1 MSDDDRYILAQII
14 KKLNADNEPSLK
26 EDKYFELFSAE
37 QVLKVRGF
45 DLDPQ
50 EIKAGNIGGTM
61 DGGVDSFYLF
71 ANRKLVRD
79 DTNLSQFAGQQISIE
94 LVIIESKNNASS
106 REQVI
111 KNFDDFTEH
120 CLRMQVDLS
129 KAPKEL
135 YSDALLEAVRRFRV
149 LYESAASNRPRLSI
163 DFYAVSLAE
172 QIEGKVIT
180 RKQLL
185 ETKLREYF
193 SRAKCSV
200 EAINAKTLFSW
211 YHVTPTKTVKLTSQ
225 DHMHWTQ
232 FGTAYICLA
241 SLSSFY
247 SFVSDND
254 LPREHIFESN
264 VRDHAPDATVN
275 KEIRLTLERVKDGG
289 EFWWLNN
296 GITVLASDVTV
307 SGDTFSITDPLVV
320 NGLQTSYEIVN
331 HFKALN
337 QLDDKRT
344 VLVRVIETTDPRMMD
359 EIIKAT
365 NSQTKI
371 GSNSLHATEEIHRKI
386 ESAMKVTNLF
396 YDRRKNYYRN
406 RGMPTRS
413 IVTIT
418 ELAQA
423 LTAIVLR
430 RPDDAR
436 ARPTTVVNKHYKQLF
451 SEQFPFE
458 LYGKC
463 ASILKRVEAHL
474 DSMDLTKGTALN
486 LLFYVAVHATCATLK
501 SARPNRR
508 GISGIDLSLLTDEI
522 LKDSYKTVNNL
533 FKARGGN
540 DKAAKGTELVNDVL
554 TAIESKFSRK
564 TGIGKKAMLK
574 TA

>member
-14 KKLNADNEPSLK
+14 KKLNTENEPSLK

-37 QVLKVRGF
+37 QVLKLRGF

-50 EIKAGNIGGTM
+50 EIKSGNIGGTM

-111 KNFDDFTEH
+111 KNFDDFTEN
-120 CLRMQVDLS
+120 CLRMQVDLA
-129 KAPKEL
+129 KAPKDL
-135 YSDALLEAVRRFRV
+135 YSDALLEAVQRFRV
-149 LYESAASNRPRLSI
+149 LYESAASNRPSLSI
-163 DFYAVSLAE
+163 DYYAVSLAE
-172 QIEGKVIT
+172 NIEGKVVT
-180 RKQLL
+180 RKELL
-185 ETKLREYF
+185 EKKLREYF

-200 EAINAKTLFSW
+200 TPVNAKTLFSW
-211 YHVTPTKTVKLTSQ
+211 YHITPTKTVQLTTQ

-232 FGTAYICLA
+232 FGKAYICLA

-247 SFVSDND
+247 NFVSDND
-254 LPREHIFESN
+254 VPREHIFESN

-275 KEIRLTLERVKDGG
+275 KEIRLTLETAKDGT

-296 GITVLASDVTV
+296 GITVLASEVSV

-331 HFKALN
+331 HFKVAK
-337 QLDDKRT
+337 DADEKRT
-344 VLVRVIETTDPRMMD
+344 ILVRIIETTDARMMD

-386 ESAMKVTNLF
+386 ESAMKVKNLF

-406 RGMPTRS
+406 RGMPTRG

-451 SEQFPFE
+451 SDKFPLE

-463 ASILKRVEAHL
+463 ASILKRVEAFL
-474 DSMDLTKGTALN
+474 DGLDLTKGAALN
-486 LLFYVAVHATCATLK
+486 LLFYLSVYATCATLK

-508 GISGIDLSLLTDEI
+508 GIAGIDLNALTDDI
-522 LKDSYKTVNNL
+522 LQDSYEAVNGL
-533 FKARGGN
+533 YQGLGAD
-540 DKAAKGTELVNDVL
+540 DKAAKGTELVDDVL
-554 TAIESKFSRK
+554 AAIENKFPRK
-564 TGIGKKAMLK
+564 TGKRLTKQKA
-574 TA
+574 A